1 MITINSNNA
10 AKMAQNI
17 LNSNQ
22 LQLNGNMKQ
31 LSTGLRINS
40 AADDAAGLQIAN
52 RMQTQMQGLAVAQR
66 NSADAISMAQTAEAG
81 MSESTNVMNRIRDL
95 SMQAFND
102 TNKEE
107 DREAIQK
114 EVDHL
119 KAEINRIA
127 TTTNFAGIN
136 LLDGTSEHLEFQ
148 IGETAGDTIKFG
160 IDSVTGASLGSE
172 IREATIPASF
182 DGEGVLNNDLTLKF
196 GEDGS
201 DEVIEK
207 DPGPK
212 HISDVAEELNDLLSD
227 YDIDAEAVYSVNPF
241 ALEIV
246 GHEDEVDLV
255 RDQSDDPLKG
265 NNLNV
270 DSINVETQAGATKAM
285 IILDEALAQ
294 LDDQRADL
302 GAVQNRLESTINNLT
317 SMEKNLGVSQSRIQ
331 DADFAEQT
339 VDMTSNQMLMQAGV
353 SVLAQAKGMPQY
365 ASMLLQ

>member
-22 LQLNGNMKQ
+22 LQLTGNMKQ

-66 NSADAISMAQTAEAG
+66 NSSDAISMAQTAEAG
-81 MSESTNVMNRIRDL
+81 MSESTNIMNRVRDL
-95 SMQAFND
+95 AMQSFND
-102 TNKEE
+102 TNKQE
-107 DREAIQK
+107 DREATQK
-114 EVDHL
+114 EVEHL
-119 KAEINRIA
+119 KEEINRIA
-127 TTTNFAGIN
+127 NTTNFAGIN

-148 IGETAGDTIKFG
+148 IGETAGDTITFG
-160 IDSVTGASLGSE
+160 IDSVTGADLGSE
-172 IREATIPASF
+172 VREATIPASF
-182 DGEGVLNNDLTLKF
+182 DDEGVLDADLALRF
-196 GEDGS
+196 DGAN
-201 DEVIEK
+201 ETIAK

-212 HISDVAEELNDLLSD
+212 HISDVAEELNELLGD
-227 YDIDAEAVYSVNPF
+227 YDIEAEAVYSINPF

-246 GHEDEVDLV
+246 GHEDDVDLV
-255 RDQSDDPLKG
+255 RNSAGGVLAG
-265 NNLNV
+265 NNLSV

-317 SMEKNLGVSQSRIQ
+317 SMEENLGISQSRIQ

-339 VDMTSNQMLMQAGV
+339 VDMTSNQMLLQAGV

-365 ASMLLQ
+365 ASMLLP